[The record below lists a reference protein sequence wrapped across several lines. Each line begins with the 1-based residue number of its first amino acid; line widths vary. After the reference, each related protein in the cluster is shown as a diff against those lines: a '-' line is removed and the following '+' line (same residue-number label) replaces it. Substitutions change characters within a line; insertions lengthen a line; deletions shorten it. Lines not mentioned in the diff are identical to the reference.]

1 MKRALLVEREIDIDR
16 RLQDSEMVAAIP
28 VKGRKLTDVKI
39 GELPSMT
46 RMWDF
51 TPETLLEHLKAVT
64 TGSTT
69 DNQHQSI
76 SRVGVLS
83 VEQRSMASALMKET
97 ADVLWLWYFYRSTLA
112 VHRKEEKSVTPEFKR
127 GEAKN
132 SVLES
137 LSALLRQPQLAN
149 G

>member
-1 MKRALLVEREIDIDR
+1 
-16 RLQDSEMVAAIP
+16 MVAAIP

-69 DNQHQSI
+69 GMS
-76 SRVGVLS
+76 SEKKRCKRVFLVWQLTWFPAIAFLTKKLKR
-83 VEQRSMASALMKET
+83 EQP
-97 ADVLWLWYFYRSTLA
+97 
-112 VHRKEEKSVTPEFKR
+112 RKY
-127 GEAKN
+127 
-132 SVLES
+132 L
-137 LSALLRQPQLAN
+137 
-149 G
+149 

>member
-51 TPETLLEHLKAVT
+51 TLETLLEHLKAVT

-69 DNQHQSI
+69 GTTGRTYPEASCKGALSIPAKQDRARGGQRMDIGDNTQMTSL
-76 SRVGVLS
+76 LS
-83 VEQRSMASALMKET
+83 SSL
-97 ADVLWLWYFYRSTLA
+97 LLSN
-112 VHRKEEKSVTPEFKR
+112 KSVADKM
-127 GEAKN
+127 
-132 SVLES
+132 
-137 LSALLRQPQLAN
+137 
-149 G
+149 